1 MTETKTLAKIDR
13 EGLLAIQMLKDSFA
27 LGLAGATLTALSTG
41 FSFLSWAFHGF
52 VAFIAIFFGVLIVQ
66 ALFNATR
73 ETLVRK
79 LLGWAS
85 VSGILFMVYADLS
98 GHLALY
104 FGVGAF
110 VFTALHTLLLHRRQD
125 AEFRSEQ
132 AEKAGSHALAER
144 LAVAAQGGAIPLP
157 RSIDRGVAE
166 LPSDLEPAIRG
177 LVDEAV
183 EDFTHLH
190 ELISDPDLKSSFGR
204 DHQALLSEAEGVLID
219 LLRRAPLVSRV
230 QRLAS
235 RRADDEEGKGAAA
248 SALARLE
255 RQAKALH
262 DAASAA
268 LQLAA
273 SDRPEAVGDLRE
285 HIDDLNAL
293 REARDE
299 LEREL
304 AEG

>member
-1 MTETKTLAKIDR
+1 MSETTTPAKIDR

-27 LGLAGATLTALSTG
+27 LGLAGATLTALSAG

-52 VAFIAIFFGVLIVQ
+52 VAFVAIFFGVLIIQ
-66 ALFNATR
+66 AMFNATR

-85 VSGILFMVYADLS
+85 VSGILYMVYADLS
-98 GHLALY
+98 GQLALY

-110 VFTALHTLLLHRRQD
+110 AFTALHTLLLHRRQD

-132 AEKAGSHALAER
+132 AEKAGSHVLAER
-144 LAVAAQGGAIPLP
+144 LAVAAQGGASPLP

-177 LVDEAV
+177 LVDDAV

-204 DHQALLSEAEGVLID
+204 DHQALLAEAEAVLVD

-235 RRADDEEGKGAAA
+235 RRADDEEGKSAAA